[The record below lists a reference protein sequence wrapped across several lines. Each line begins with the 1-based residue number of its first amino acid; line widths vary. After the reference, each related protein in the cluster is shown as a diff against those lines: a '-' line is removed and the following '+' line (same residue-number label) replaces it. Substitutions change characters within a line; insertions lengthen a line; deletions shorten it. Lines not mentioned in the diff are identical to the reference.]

1 LGLEP
6 SIELYVEHITEIFR
20 EVRRVLRKDGTLWL
34 NISDSYVAGP
44 TGHQDISNANG
55 KAAAMFA
62 KGGRY
67 RVDNL
72 RKDAAKGRS
81 NGGLKPK
88 DLMMVPARVALAL
101 QADGYYLRSEITWCK
116 RAPMPESVKD
126 RPTNATEKIY
136 LFAKS
141 EKYFYDQEA
150 VREAGE
156 GYGRGTGPGAF
167 RSARYTNNASFDNSA
182 EIGSNGT
189 HAHSFEGGRNLWNYW
204 LVSPSAFPE
213 SHFATFPPELPE
225 KCIKAGTS
233 ERGCCPECGAP
244 WRRVVEP
251 VGVSLHG
258 SSRSRADVPTQE
270 VSQSSV
276 FRTGVITHNG
286 TTGWQPS
293 CKHTH
298 DPIPCTVLDPFT
310 GAGTSGLVALRL
322 GRAFVGLELKPEY
335 VEMATR
341 RILNDAPLLNSVGLE
356 VSA

>member
-1 LGLEP
+1 
-6 SIELYVEHITEIFR
+6 VEHITEIFR
-20 EVRRVLRKDGTLWL
+20 EVRRVLRRDGTLWV

-72 RKDAAKGRS
+72 RKDAAKGRT
-81 NGGLKPK
+81 NAGLKPK

-126 RPTNATEKIY
+126 RPTNATEKIF
-136 LFAKS
+136 LLTKA
-141 EKYFYDQEA
+141 ERYFYDQEA
-150 VREAGE
+150 VREANSPGSIERFGITDE
-156 GYGRGTGPGAF
+156 GQTRIWNTANNKNDGRDDGTKSNEGF
-167 RSARYTNNASFDNSA
+167 RSYVP
-182 EIGSNGT
+182 I
-189 HAHSFEGGRNLWNYW
+189 GRNLWNW
-204 LVSPSAFPE
+204 WTLSPSPFAE
-213 SHFATFPPELPE
+213 AHFATFPPELPE

-244 WRRVVEP
+244 WRRVVERA
-251 VGVSLHG
+251 GYNG
-258 SSRSRADVPTQE
+258 AGRADASVYSGVAYTAPQSAPRGPKRNFGE
-270 VSQSSV
+270 VSSE
-276 FRTGVITHNG
+276 TL
-286 TTGWQPS
+286 GWQPS
-293 CKHTH
+293 CKHAH
-298 DPIPCTVLDPFT
+298 DPIPCTVLDIFT
-310 GAGTSGLVALRL
+310 GAGTTGLVALRL
-322 GRAFVGLELKPEY
+322 GRAFVGLELKAEY

-341 RILNDAPLLNSVGLE
+341 RILNDSPMFNSVGLE